1 MASEDYDEP
10 GDEGGRDGQGHADEA
25 ALDME
30 PVVVVVLN
38 HVLGPLDH
46 EMPVVAEPQ
55 AVQHESVE
63 PVHDAPE
70 GIGRHC
76 PAPER
81 SAAVDILHEE
91 AQQYA
96 EDEQGN
102 DLLRVEGRSAGA
114 VAVVNQTEGLA
125 ALDDGRGIVEDGLHR
140 VPGHQEHEQREER
153 AGGEG
158 FEQEG
163 HRLQVLV
170 EIILSPQFS
179 LGLFILMSEIGLPTG
194 AEVDVPAPES
204 SERRLGPLV
213 IVSAEL
219 AGFAGVLCHGQNS
232 IISLSRW

>member
-1 MASEDYDEP
+1 MSS
-10 GDEGGRDGQGHADEA
+10 
-25 ALDME
+25 
-30 PVVVVVLN
+30 V
-38 HVLGPLDH
+38 PLITKCLSW
-46 EMPVVAEPQ
+46 Q
-55 AVQHESVE
+55 S
-63 PVHDAPE
+63 
-70 GIGRHC
+70 

-81 SAAVDILHEE
+81 RAAVDVLHEE
-91 AQQYA
+91 AQQHA
-96 EDEQGN
+96 EDDKSH
-102 DLLRVEGRSAGA
+102 DLLRVEGRSAGT
-114 VAVVNQTEGLA
+114 VAVIHQAQGLA

-153 AGGEG
+153 AGEQG